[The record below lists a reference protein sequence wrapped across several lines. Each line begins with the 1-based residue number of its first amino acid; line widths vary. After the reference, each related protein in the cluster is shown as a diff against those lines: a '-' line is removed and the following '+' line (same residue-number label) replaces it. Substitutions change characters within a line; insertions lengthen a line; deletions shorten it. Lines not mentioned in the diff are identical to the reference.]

1 LEKENKPWK
10 NKTEQIDLVKK
21 RTNRFVF
28 GERKEKI
35 EAGEVVEEK
44 A

>member
-10 NKTEQIDLVKK
+10 NKTEQIDLVK